1 MDQNP
6 LGKFKYVIM
15 NYHNDVG
22 GKKPINYFLRPT
34 GNPVIIFKTKEIKEI
49 CI

>member
-1 MDQNP
+1 MDQN
-6 LGKFKYVIM
+6 LLDKLKYVIR

-22 GKKPINYFLRPT
+22 RKKSIDFFLRPT
-34 GNPVIIFKTKEIKEI
+34 GNPVIILKTREIKEI